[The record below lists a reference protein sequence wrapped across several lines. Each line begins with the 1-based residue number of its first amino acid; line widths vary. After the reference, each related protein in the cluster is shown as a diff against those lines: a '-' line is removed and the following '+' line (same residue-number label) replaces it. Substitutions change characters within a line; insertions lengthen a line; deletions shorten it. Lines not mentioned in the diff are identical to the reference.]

1 MSARLIGLLRQ
12 IGWLLPALW
21 LAGCGQVPHGER
33 AADPAAQACTHPSMT
48 NPLGV
53 GWAVPAHRAWVR
65 RIRAALAARARH
77 RYPAPTRGIGGTGQV
92 ASGGGLGGTGIVGV
106 VTGFS
111 SICVNGLR
119 VTYEPDAPVWRDGR
133 HADPGEL
140 AVGQVVAL
148 QAARQGGGLR
158 AQRIE
163 VLDAVVGP
171 VAAINAKTGHLALV
185 GQIAQAQEPG
195 DLAGMAVGDWVRVS
209 GLTRADGVIRAT
221 RVQRAAPGLAWLR
234 GRVTQLSGVAFR
246 VGATRI
252 DGRRLKWLADLSE
265 GQEVVLKGQWNG
277 QVFDAEA
284 GTLEPTKALIQGSRA
299 VVLEGYVQ
307 RVKGSEVDLDYARL
321 TLSQRLRVAGGQ
333 QGDLRVGQK
342 VQVHGR
348 LGADAVVEVDHL
360 QFLREVRRGDSA
372 NRRADAKTSQ
382 DDAEAGE
389 RDDSD
394 DSASES
400 SRGSTAVRTDDSGR
414 GRGRG
419 RGRGDNGG
427 SGSSGSGSSGQR
439 IVWQRVVWQWV
450 IWQRI
455 VWQWVVWQRVV
466 WQRIVWQRIVWQ
478 VVRWGVW
485 WPVGPW
491 GAEGVER
498 RNHRLLRE
506 VLQAGGRT

>member
-1 MSARLIGLLRQ
+1 MTNPFGGGLGGTGAPRLG
-12 IGWLLPALW
+12 
-21 LAGCGQVPHGER
+21 
-33 AADPAAQACTHPSMT
+33 AADPGGIGGTGAPQVS
-48 NPLGV
+48 
-53 GWAVPAHRAWVR
+53 RAD
-65 RIRAALAARARH
+65 
-77 RYPAPTRGIGGTGQV
+77 PGGIGGTGQV

-427 SGSSGSGSSGQR
+427 SGSSGSGSSGS
-439 IVWQRVVWQWV
+439 
-450 IWQRI
+450 
-455 VWQWVVWQRVV
+455 
-466 WQRIVWQRIVWQ
+466 
-478 VVRWGVW
+478 GSS
-485 WPVGPW
+485 GS
-491 GAEGVER
+491 GSSGSGSSGSGSSGSGSSGSGSSGSGSSGSGSSGSGSSGGGD
-498 RNHRLLRE
+498 
-506 VLQAGGRT
+506 GGRGRGRGRGGR

>member
-1 MSARLIGLLRQ
+1 MSARLIRLLRR

-21 LAGCGQVPHGER
+21 LVGCGQLPHRQR
-33 AADPAAQACTHPSMT
+33 AADPALQACTHPSMT
-48 NPLGV
+48 NPFGGGLGGTGAPRLGAADPGGIGGTGAPQV
-53 GWAVPAHRAWVR
+53 SRAD
-65 RIRAALAARARH
+65 
-77 RYPAPTRGIGGTGQV
+77 PGGIGGTGQV
-92 ASGGGLGGTGIVGV
+92 ASEGGLGGTGIVGV

-133 HADPGEL
+133 PADPGEL

-148 QAARQGGGLR
+148 QAARQGEGLR

-195 DLAGMAVGDWVRVS
+195 DLTGMAVGDWVRVS

-221 RVQRAAPGLAWLR
+221 RVQRTAPGPAWLR
-234 GRVTQLSGVAFR
+234 GRVTQLRGAAFM

-284 GTLEPTKALIQGSRA
+284 GTREPTKALIQGSQA

-307 RVKGSEVDLDYARL
+307 GVNGQNVTLDYAQFTLGRNVRVSGGRL
-321 TLSQRLRVAGGQ
+321 A
-333 QGDLRVGQK
+333 DLRIGLK
-342 VQVHGR
+342 VQVQGR
-348 LGADAVVEVDHL
+348 IGDGPRITVDRL
-360 QFLREVRRGDSA
+360 TYLRESRRGDGA
-372 NRRADAKTSQ
+372 GRRAGAAVEG
-382 DDAEAGE
+382 DD
-389 RDDSD
+389 DDGKGDDDSNGSD
-394 DSASES
+394 DSGSGATSGRS
-400 SRGSTAVRTDDSGR
+400 SDSGQGR

-419 RGRGDNGG
+419 RGGSDGGDSSGGGSSG
-427 SGSSGSGSSGQR
+427 SGSSGSGSSGS
-439 IVWQRVVWQWV
+439 
-450 IWQRI
+450 
-455 VWQWVVWQRVV
+455 
-466 WQRIVWQRIVWQ
+466 
-478 VVRWGVW
+478 GSS
-485 WPVGPW
+485 G
-491 GAEGVER
+491 GDS
-498 RNHRLLRE
+498 
-506 VLQAGGRT
+506 GGRGRGRGRGGRGSD